1 MSNHQDGYLILEP
14 GRLIVTYL
22 HKGDFADEIS
32 DRDVISVVRN
42 LSVGLDCE
50 LYKPAAALTK
60 DLDVLF
66 NRIDAGF
73 EVSLYLAAA

>member
-1 MSNHQDGYLILEP
+1 MLANYSEYEICEP

-22 HKGDFADEIS
+22 REGDFDPALS
-32 DRDVISVVRN
+32 PSGVISVVRN
-42 LSVGLDCE
+42 VNTVSIDSE

-66 NRIDAGF
+66 QQIDGPF
-73 EVSLYLAAA
+73 EVTLFCCD

>member
-1 MSNHQDGYLILEP
+1 MPAIAASDYEIFEP

-22 HKGDFADEIS
+22 APGDFDPDLS
-32 DRDVISVVRN
+32 PTGVISVVRN
-42 LSVGLDCE
+42 LSVGLHSE

-66 NRIDAGF
+66 QRLDGGF
-73 EVSLYLAAA
+73 EVTLFRCE